1 MTNKNHNSKEIAVEI
16 IGGAATALTYTDREI
31 LETLPEEQAL
41 EFIELRDKTL
51 AGMNSC
57 KEYESGYNFDESP
70 SLAAE
75 DEITY
80 E

>member
-1 MTNKNHNSKEIAVEI
+1 MTNKNHNSKEIAAEM

-41 EFIELRDKTL
+41 EFIKLRDKTL
-51 AGMNSC
+51 SGMNSA
-57 KEYESGYNFDESP
+57 KEYGSWDNYDESP

-75 DEITY
+75 DEVTY

>member
-1 MTNKNHNSKEIAVEI
+1 MTNMNHNSKEIAVEI

-57 KEYESGYNFDESP
+57 KEYGSCNNYDESP

-75 DEITY
+75 DESTY

>member
-1 MTNKNHNSKEIAVEI
+1 MTNKNHKSKEIAVEI

-41 EFIELRDKTL
+41 EFIKLRDKTL
-51 AGMNSC
+51 SDMDIG
-57 KEYESGYNFDESP
+57 KEYGSWDNNDESQA
-70 SLAAE
+70 LAAE
-75 DEITY
+75 DETTY